1 MAQGRACPRA
11 AVGHRSACACAVKTD
26 GRASHPVW
34 GFKNIKAGGVGVGTL
49 ERGAPPASDKA

>member
-34 GFKNIKAGGVGVGTL
+34 GFKNIKAGGGGGGDPSAG
-49 ERGAPPASDKA
+49 RAPGK